1 MDTLTRLRVPRLA
14 WATLGLVAAVVC
26 GWAIEAIPPAKVD
39 PTLLGSAAFLAV
51 WIPLLAALA
60 LSFARQ
66 PLGETVAFLGL
77 RFQPLDALW
86 GLGIGCLGRAF
97 DAFLRMVLT
106 GSSGLVQQPTL
117 SALASPVVQTVA
129 LGILAPVVIAPVL
142 EEIYFRGLIQRSL
155 ATVLE
160 PLGRAPRWSAAV
172 VLTSLAFALVHALLL
187 IGTPNE
193 AMLTAISTFVFAL
206 LAGTTAAAT
215 NRLGGSIAG
224 HVVFNGLGVLL
235 TWPV

>member
-1 MDTLTRLRVPRLA
+1 MDTKTDVRLPRLT
-14 WATLGLVAAVVC
+14 WAALGLVAALVC
-26 GWAIEAIPPAKVD
+26 GWSVEEASPIQFDPA
-39 PTLLGSAAFLAV
+39 LLGVAAYVAI
-51 WIPLLAALA
+51 WIPFLIALF
-60 LSFARQ
+60 LSFIGCTLSDAIS
-66 PLGETVAFLGL
+66 FLGL

-117 SALASPVVQTVA
+117 SALATPVVQTVA

-160 PLGRAPRWSAAV
+160 PLGRAPKWSAAV

-193 AMLTAISTFVFAL
+193 AMLTGISTFVFAL
-206 LAGTTAAAT
+206 LAGATAAAT
-215 NRLGGSIAG
+215 KRLGGSIAG
-224 HVVFNGLGVLL
+224 HIVFNGLGVLL

>member
-1 MDTLTRLRVPRLA
+1 MDTITPLRVPRLA

-26 GWAIEAIPPAKVD
+26 GWAIEAIPPAQVN
-39 PTLLGSAAFLAV
+39 PTLLGAVAFLGV
-51 WIPLLAALA
+51 WIPLLAALTLCFA
-60 LSFARQ
+60 KQRLS
-66 PLGETVAFLGL
+66 ETLAFLGL

-106 GSSGLVQQPTL
+106 GSGGLVLQPTL
-117 SALASPVVQTVA
+117 SALASPVVQTIV
-129 LGILAPVVIAPVL
+129 LGILAPVVIAPVI

-155 ATVLE
+155 AAALE
-160 PLGRAPRWSAAV
+160 PLGRAPRWAAAV

-193 AMLTAISTFVFAL
+193 AMLTGISTFIFAL

-224 HVVFNGLGVLL
+224 HIVFNGLGVLL